1 MLDVKA
7 ASVGGFSSSLSKMTN
22 KAKALNSLDKNI
34 LNINKT
40 NVQVSLGQANE
51 AQKST
56 SIKTGQSVPSLAND
70 GSAIIGIN
78 VDTTA

>member
-40 NVQVSLGQANE
+40 NVQVSLGQVNE